1 MNNKFF
7 DFLFPITG
15 GISGSILGFVTLE
28 QIASVIIFS
37 FIGAT
42 IGYFV
47 KYFYDKLLKRKKNN
61 KK

>member
-7 DFLFPITG
+7 DYLFPIGGGTG
-15 GISGSILGFVTLE
+15 GSIIGFITLE
-28 QIASVIIFS
+28 GIISVIVFS

-47 KYFYDKLLKRKKNN
+47 KYFYDKMFKK
-61 KK
+61 